1 VSHDPLRCV
10 VCDTGF
16 VTDPWRERLLVPAV
30 TYPDVFGMACKL
42 KVLEPLR
49 ILSDGG
55 SCGSWSLYELYAALV
70 TGPSVLANA
79 AGVQTSR
86 DCEAGV
92 YSLSKTIVFQHSN
105 TAWEICI
112 FMIMQSMLP

>member
-1 VSHDPLRCV
+1 
-10 VCDTGF
+10 
-16 VTDPWRERLLVPAV
+16 
-30 TYPDVFGMACKL
+30 MACKL

-92 YSLSKTIVFQHSN
+92 YSLSKTMHFDQRPITLTRVLRAEWQP
-105 TAWEICI
+105 I
-112 FMIMQSMLP
+112 